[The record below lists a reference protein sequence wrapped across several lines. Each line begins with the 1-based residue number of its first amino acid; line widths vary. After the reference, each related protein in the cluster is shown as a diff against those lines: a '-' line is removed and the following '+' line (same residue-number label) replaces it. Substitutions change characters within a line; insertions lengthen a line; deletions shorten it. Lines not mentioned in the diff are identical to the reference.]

1 MAERKLESQT
11 VVDRRFFFYE
21 YVPGISL
28 MFISGPEMTKD
39 VKSGAWL
46 DMWELADGKRRFS
59 FGARKV
65 LIFATREAATA
76 AQMELKTAVDIIT
89 KVVEG

>member
-11 VVDRRFFFYE
+11 VVDRRFFFYD

-28 MFISGPEMTKD
+28 MFVSGPEITRDIKP
-39 VKSGAWL
+39 GAWL
-46 DMWELADGKRRFS
+46 DLWAIVDGKRRFT
-59 FGARKV
+59 FGPKKV
-65 LIFATREAATA
+65 LMFATKEAATA
-76 AQMELKTAVDIIT
+76 AQMELKTAVDVIT